1 MKENL
6 LLIFVRNPELGKVK
20 SRLAKS
26 VGPKNALDIYNFL
39 LNHTKEVTEHVNA
52 DKQIWYSNFIDHDD
66 LWNESIYKKHI
77 QKNHED
83 LGVRMQYAF
92 EQGFQQGYKNIIIIG
107 SDMYDI
113 ATAEINTAFEKL
125 KNRDAIIG
133 HAEDGGYYL
142 LGLTQMITPL
152 FKNKNWGTE
161 TVFKDSLIDLKN
173 YILEQLE
180 TKNDVDYVEDIEHI
194 PVFQSFLKTK
204 QHD

>member
-26 VGPKNALDIYNFL
+26 VGPKSALDIYNFL
-39 LNHTKEVTEHVNA
+39 LNHTKKVTEHVNA

-66 LWNESIYKKHI
+66 LWDESVYKKHI
-77 QKNHED
+77 QKNHDD

-113 ATAEINTAFEKL
+113 ATAEINTSFEKL

-133 HAEDGGYYL
+133 PAEDGGYYL

-194 PVFQSFLKTK
+194 PAFQSFLKTK

>member
-26 VGPKNALDIYNFL
+26 VGPKSALDIYNFL
-39 LNHTKEVTEHVNA
+39 LNHTKKVTEHVNA
-52 DKQIWYSNFIDHDD
+52 DKQIWYSNFIDQDD
-66 LWNESIYKKHI
+66 LWNASVYKKHI
-77 QKNHED
+77 QKKHED

-92 EQGFQQGYKNIIIIG
+92 EKGFQQGYKNIIIIG

-133 HAEDGGYYL
+133 PAEDGGYYL